1 MATLLRKALIVGG
14 VSFVFVVGAGHRNSV
29 ARAGMN
35 AAVSSENPTPQEA
48 AMILDQ
54 VNTEGWDKA
63 WTNLVNDVRQSFTPT
78 LPRLEAVEVELVVG
92 NRGAEEER
100 LTLTVLEASGRVV
113 ASTSKTVQTKNCD
126 QVTFVIPK
134 GGVNVT
140 PGQVYLLKLSGGNTF
155 GWKYVVG
162 GYEKGAATFNGK
174 ALLPGARSTFLF
186 RTFGAK

>member
-1 MATLLRKALIVGG
+1 MATLLRKAQIVGG
-14 VSFVFVVGAGHRNSV
+14 LSFVFIVGAGNRNSV
-29 ARAGMN
+29 ARASMN

-48 AMILDQ
+48 AMIPDQ

-100 LTLTVLEASGRVV
+100 LTLKVLEANGRLV

-140 PGQVYLLKLSGGNTF
+140 PGQAYLLKLSGGNTF

-162 GYEKGAATFNGK
+162 GYEKGAATFNGR
-174 ALLPGARSTFLF
+174 ALLLGARSTFLF

>member
-1 MATLLRKALIVGG
+1 MATLLRKALIVGDL
-14 VSFVFVVGAGHRNSV
+14 SFVFVVGAGHRNSV

-54 VNTEGWDKA
+54 ANTEGWDKA

-100 LTLTVLEASGRVV
+100 LTLKVLEASGRVV

-134 GGVNVT
+134 GGVHVT

>member
-14 VSFVFVVGAGHRNSV
+14 LSFVFVVGAGHRNSL
-29 ARAGMN
+29 ARASMN
-35 AAVSSENPTPQEA
+35 AAVSSGNPAMQEA

-54 VNTEGWDKA
+54 VNTEGWDKG

-113 ASTSKTVQTKNCD
+113 SSTSKTVQTKNCD

-155 GWKYVVG
+155 GWKYVLG
-162 GYEKGAATFNGK
+162 GYEKGAATFNGRP
-174 ALLPGARSTFLF
+174 LLPGARSTFLF